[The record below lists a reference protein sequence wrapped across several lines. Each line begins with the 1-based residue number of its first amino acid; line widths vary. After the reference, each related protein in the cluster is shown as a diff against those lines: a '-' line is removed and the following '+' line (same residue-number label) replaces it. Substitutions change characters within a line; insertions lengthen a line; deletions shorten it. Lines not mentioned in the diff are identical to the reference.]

1 MEPTGN
7 SPQNVT
13 PIPTSTVEAPS
24 VEVQVLRNL
33 FVGTLAALLLV
44 SGSFMLFMY
53 VQMGMVRGQLAE
65 QRPGVLKAVQ
75 DYKQISLPLIQKF
88 SSKVQAYAATHP
100 DFRPIWQKYEASL
113 SDVTSNP
120 SVTPVTAQPVGT
132 NK

>member
-1 MEPTGN
+1 MESSGN
-7 SPQNVT
+7 SPQNIT
-13 PIPTSTVEAPS
+13 PITTSTEVPS

-65 QRPGVLKAVQ
+65 QRPAVLKAVQ
-75 DYKQISLPLIQKF
+75 DYKQISVPLIQKF
-88 SSKVQAYAATHP
+88 STKIQAYATTHP
-100 DFRPIWQKYEASL
+100 DFRPIWQKYEPSL
-113 SDVTSNP
+113 SDVTGNP
-120 SVTPVTAQPVGT
+120 SVTPVSPQPAAT

>member
-1 MEPTGN
+1 MESSGN
-7 SPQNVT
+7 SPQNIT
-13 PIPTSTVEAPS
+13 PITTSTEVPS

-65 QRPGVLKAVQ
+65 QRPAVLKAVQ
-75 DYKQISLPLIQKF
+75 DYKQISVPLIQKF
-88 SSKVQAYAATHP
+88 SGKIQAYAATHP
-100 DFRPIWQKYEASL
+100 DFRPIWQKYEPSL

-120 SVTPVTAQPVGT
+120 SVTPVSPQPAAT